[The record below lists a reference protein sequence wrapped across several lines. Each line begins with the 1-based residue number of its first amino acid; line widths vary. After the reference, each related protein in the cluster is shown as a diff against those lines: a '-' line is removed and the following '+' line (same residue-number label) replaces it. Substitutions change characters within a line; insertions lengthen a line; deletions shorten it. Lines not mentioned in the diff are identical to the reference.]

1 MKRRKK
7 YKPKPVLSNPLG
19 YVIEGMASVTSY
31 GDYLLDLSIKHHN
44 ALALLVKGEATKA
57 NIDTLISGANM
68 TEALLRLD
76 LGQAYADEMRKGQDA
91 LYAVASR
98 GAVSGRFILKGE
110 EMQAINMLFELHDAQ
125 MNIATIKDIERA
137 IDIVEKDR
145 QAKKMRVI
153 TK

>member
-1 MKRRKK
+1 M
-7 YKPKPVLSNPLG
+7 
-19 YVIEGMASVTSY
+19 SY
-31 GDYLLDLSIKHHN
+31 GDYLVDLNIKHHN

-57 NIDTLISGANM
+57 HLDTLISGVNM
-68 TEALLRLD
+68 TEALLRLGIGKD
-76 LGQAYADEMRKGQDA
+76 YAEEMRKGQDA

-110 EMQAINMLFELHDAQ
+110 EMQAINILFELHDAQ
-125 MNIATIKDIERA
+125 MSIATIKDIERA
-137 IDIVEKDR
+137 MEIVEKER